1 MSAAEHDRHRDDV
14 GAYLLGAL
22 PDDELRAFE
31 AHLETCHVC
40 RDELEQLGP
49 AVHMLPRSVP
59 QFEPP
64 PSLKAALMETV
75 EAEAR
80 RARGKSA
87 RRGWLPRLERPR
99 MAWGIAA
106 VVLALAVAAGFGV
119 AQLGSHDNAGR
130 TLAATVDQTRLGK
143 ATASL
148 TLDDGGKDGGVLH
161 VTSAPRPGRGQT
173 YQAWIARGKAITPAP
188 TFGVGAD
195 GDGAVALP
203 ASLEGVDAVLVTREP
218 TGGSTIP
225 SETPVMRV
233 DL

>member
-1 MSAAEHDRHRDDV
+1 MTAAEHDRHRDDV

-22 PDDELRAFE
+22 PDDELRSFE
-31 AHLETCHVC
+31 AHLATCHVC
-40 RDELEQLGP
+40 RDELERLSP
-49 AVHMLPRSVP
+49 AVHALPRAVS

-80 RARGKSA
+80 RDRGKPA
-87 RRGWLPRLERPR
+87 RRGWLTRLGRPR

-119 AQLGSHDNAGR
+119 AQLTSSDQGTT
-130 TLAATVDQTRLGK
+130 TLAATVDQTRLGN

-161 VTSAPRPGRGQT
+161 VVGAPRPRAGST
-173 YQAWIARGKAITPAP
+173 YQTWIARGKRVAPAP
-188 TFGVGAD
+188 TFGVGPG
-195 GDGAVALP
+195 GDGEVRLP
-203 ASLEGVDAVLVTREP
+203 DDLQGVDAVLVTREP
-218 TGGSTIP
+218 RGGSVVP